1 LLETLELMVVDVEF
15 EADREEDMTDDLAE
29 LEMMFVDNVRLDK
42 RLLDPIADEEIEDEL
57 DLLELDDEPERVVVV
72 SETLVL
78 VVLDVF
84 TLVIPFIVF
93 TVVVGDVVEE
103 EILLEDDGE
112 REDESDLEDESNL
125 EDVAP
130 DELCEL
136 WVNAFE
142 EVVDEVLLELDP
154 LEMDVVDML
163 DQIDEETLVLFLAI
177 EVDAE
182 LWGGELVNMLEVPF
196 DKVFD
201 CDTSVEADVNV
212 KILLETGELETFE
225 GVTLD
230 TGFVLV
236 EDRDATIELTEEDG
250 EDEGDVVLIVVNDD
264 DGAGVLL
271 TVDVEFAMDD
281 VDLSGLLVK
290 EPDELWACL
299 LD

>member
-42 RLLDPIADEEIEDEL
+42 RLLDPIADEEIE